1 MKKKILFPCVILLS
15 LCSCGETIK
24 GSWHSIVATQD
35 DIITTINTTV
45 PPFNTVMNLNY
56 FLYDDQEDKND
67 QILNQVTSIYN
78 SEVSR
83 LHKIF
88 DRHYYY
94 KAQDDYSVDVITNIK
109 TINDSYGT
117 NQEVKCSDELYSL
130 LKTSIHGYELTNG
143 YFNIFTGS
151 LTDYWNQIFD
161 EVLNFGGSLQ
171 DNDPYYN
178 ESKKQQLEEI
188 VSSIP
193 NTIEEVKQQLTFND
207 ENKTVIFNKLEKNVI
222 RPYISVGGI
231 AKGMATDIIK
241 NKFIESGYL
250 NGYLISGGSSIS
262 TVSKPIYTNKEKG
275 QNLSVINPA
284 TSNIVEKKAAFSLKF
299 TEEFN
304 FSTSGNYTTGKSYSF
319 KTDNGDIVYRH
330 HIINPFTG
338 YPESYYRS
346 VSIATSYFSNAMVDI
361 FSTALMNTSIEVGI
375 VLRNKLFEMYPNG
388 DFNVFYLRQIGDDDN
403 AEVTV
408 YATSDMNKTLKTE
421 KGVNV
426 VYEK

>member
-361 FSTALMNTSIEVGI
+361 FSTALMNTSIEEGI

-421 KGVNV
+421 KGVKV

>member
-56 FLYDDQEDKND
+56 FVYDDQEDKND

-262 TVSKPIYTNKEKG
+262 TVSKPIYTNKQKG

-361 FSTALMNTSIEVGI
+361 FSTALMNTSIEEGI

-421 KGVNV
+421 KGVKV

>member
-56 FLYDDQEDKND
+56 FVYDDQEDKND

-361 FSTALMNTSIEVGI
+361 FSTALMNTSIEEGI

-421 KGVNV
+421 KGVKV

>member
-15 LCSCGETIK
+15 ICSCGETIK

-361 FSTALMNTSIEVGI
+361 FSTALMNTSIEEGI

-421 KGVNV
+421 KGVKV

>member
-207 ENKTVIFNKLEKNVI
+207 ENKTVTFNKLEKNVI

-361 FSTALMNTSIEVGI
+361 FSTALMNTSIEEGI

-421 KGVNV
+421 KGVKV

>member
-361 FSTALMNTSIEVGI
+361 FSTALMNTSIEEGI

>member
-1 MKKKILFPCVILLS
+1 MP
-15 LCSCGETIK
+15 
-24 GSWHSIVATQD
+24 
-35 DIITTINTTV
+35 
-45 PPFNTVMNLNY
+45 
-56 FLYDDQEDKND
+56 EDKND

-361 FSTALMNTSIEVGI
+361 FSTALMNTSIEEGI

-426 VYEK
+426 DYEK

>member
-56 FLYDDQEDKND
+56 FVYDDQEDKND

-207 ENKTVIFNKLEKNVI
+207 ENKTVTFNKLEKNVI

-262 TVSKPIYTNKEKG
+262 TVSKPIYTNKQKG

-361 FSTALMNTSIEVGI
+361 FSTALMNTSIEEGI

-421 KGVNV
+421 KGVKV

>member
-207 ENKTVIFNKLEKNVI
+207 ENKTVTFNKLEKNVI

-262 TVSKPIYTNKEKG
+262 TVSKPIYTNKQKG

-284 TSNIVEKKAAFSLKF
+284 SSNIVEKKAAFSLKF

-304 FSTSGNYTTGKSYSF
+304 FSSSGNYTTGKSYSF

-361 FSTALMNTSIEVGI
+361 FSTALMNTSIEEGI

-421 KGVNV
+421 KGVKV

>member
-56 FLYDDQEDKND
+56 FVYDDQEDKND

-207 ENKTVIFNKLEKNVI
+207 ENKTVTFNKLEKNVI

-361 FSTALMNTSIEVGI
+361 FSTALMNTSIEEGI

-421 KGVNV
+421 KGVKV